1 MQSDNS
7 VLIKAAESE
16 PWEWLWQAYLSLST
30 IKGFEIREEHLNGQ
44 THEQMNSSPMSQ

>member
-7 VLIKAAESE
+7 VLIKATE
-16 PWEWLWQAYLSLST
+16 PEHREPLWRAYLSLST

-44 THEQMNSSPMSQ
+44 THEQMNSSPVSQ